1 MTMPNRPPGYEPQQ
15 RTLTEEDKNQPIER
29 FKAYADAPDGI
40 TKNKYIVYP
49 THDIDHSINL
59 LLRMVK
65 AGWKIRAAYHVFAD
79 KRSIKIDQHAKT
91 AGLI

>member
-1 MTMPNRPPGYEPQQ
+1 METTNPPKSKP
-15 RTLTEEDKNQPIER
+15 LER
-29 FKAYADAPDGI
+29 FKAYADAPDGT

-65 AGWKIRAAYHVFAD
+65 AGWKVRAAYHVFAD
-79 KRSIKIDQHAKT
+79 SRSVKIDHHAKT

>member
-1 MTMPNRPPGYEPQQ
+1 MSLSTTLNIGQSTDQPVQQ
-15 RTLTEEDKNQPIER
+15 NSQPLER
-29 FKAYADAPDGI
+29 FKAYADAPDG
-40 TKNKYIVYP
+40 TKNKYLVYP

-65 AGWKIRAAYHVFAD
+65 AGWKIRAAFHELPD
-79 KRSIKIDQHAKT
+79 KRTIRIEKHAKQ

>member
-1 MTMPNRPPGYEPQQ
+1 METPNLP
-15 RTLTEEDKNQPIER
+15 KSQPLER
-29 FKAYADAPDGI
+29 FKAYADAPDRT

-65 AGWKIRAAYHVFAD
+65 AGWKVRAAYHVFAD
-79 KRSIKIDQHAKT
+79 SRSVKIDHHAKT

>member
-1 MTMPNRPPGYEPQQ
+1 METPDLP
-15 RTLTEEDKNQPIER
+15 KSQPLER
-29 FKAYADAPDGI
+29 FKAYADAPDGT
-40 TKNKYIVYP
+40 TKNKYIVYS

-65 AGWKIRAAYHVFAD
+65 AGWKVRAAYHVFSD
-79 KRSIKIDQHAKT
+79 SRSIKIDHHART